1 MSGREPKNSPE
12 RLEPREPAS
21 DMPIE
26 TPDLDDIGTGEAEMQ
41 ADDELAILGE
51 RQVEPEDAGLSEED
65 DDNPYQESDEALPDD
80 EEEAEI
86 SRDPEREGHRFE

>member
-1 MSGREPKNSPE
+1 MSDREAKNSPE
-12 RLEPREPAS
+12 RIEPRES
-21 DMPIE
+21 TSRVPIE
-26 TPDLDDIGTGEAEMQ
+26 TQDGDDIGAEEVEIQ

-51 RQVEPEDAGLSEED
+51 RQVEPADNGLSEDD

-86 SRDPEREGHRFE
+86 ARDPEREGHRFE